1 MGGRGSGSGISAN
14 GKPTVRISMQF
25 FGNTFH
31 ELRLP
36 KKEYGKIIREIDD
49 KYNSNYKGKSY
60 VLHRSGNYEYGL
72 YVHGFNDYTIVSKRK
87 IR

>member
-36 KKEYGKIIREIDD
+36 KKEY
-49 KYNSNYKGKSY
+49 
-60 VLHRSGNYEYGL
+60 VQHRSGNYEYGL